1 MNYGN
6 AIRVARA
13 VRNLSQ
19 KDLAE
24 RVKLDSSYISL
35 IEKGIRKPSL
45 DTLESIARGLQI
57 PMDLVML
64 LASDE
69 QDLRVVRKDQA
80 TRLGMQLLEM
90 IVNAAPLEPKQSEK

>member
-1 MNYGN
+1 VNYGN